1 MEKVIVDIRG
11 ATSVENFSIQEISE
25 RTKELMEE
33 LFRRNKVERII
44 SITFSVT
51 EDINL
56 INPASIARKAFGLD
70 HVSLMCLKEAQFEG
84 SINGIIRV
92 SLLCESPDS
101 NFVYLHRACML
112 RPDLK

>member
-1 MEKVIVDIRG
+1 VEKVIVDIRG

-70 HVSLMCLKEAQFEG
+70 HVSLMCLKEAHFEG
-84 SINGIIRV
+84 SINGIVRV

-101 NFVYLHRACML
+101 NFVYLHRARML

>member
-1 MEKVIVDIRG
+1 VKKVIVDIRG
-11 ATSVENFSIQEISE
+11 ATSIETFSEQETIE

-33 LFRRNKVERII
+33 LFMRNKVERII

-56 INPASIARKAFGLD
+56 INPASIIRKAFGLD
-70 HVSLMCLKEAQFEG
+70 QISLMCLREANFKG
-84 SINGIIRV
+84 SMNGIIRV
-92 SLLCESPDS
+92 SMLCESQDN
-101 NFVYLHRACML
+101 NFVYLHRARML